1 MKTIDGK
8 CIIPIKGIDYVLL
21 TDYIKLFDDKEKLVK
36 SLNFKDAYIKSLK
49 TIIYK
54 LYQNQ
59 GLSTLEY
66 HTVLQSIEENG
77 GKYAN

>member
-21 TDYIKLFDDKEKLVK
+21 TDYSKLFNDKEELVK
-36 SLNFKDAYIKSLK
+36 SLNFKNAYIKSLK

-59 GLSTLEY
+59 GLSTL
-66 HTVLQSIEENG
+66 
-77 GKYAN
+77 

>member
-21 TDYIKLFDDKEKLVK
+21 TDYSKLFNDKEELVK

-49 TIIYK
+49 TIISK

-66 HTVLQSIEENG
+66 HTALQSIEENG